1 MKKMFLA
8 FMAIATLSMV
18 MVGCKKNKGNDD
30 PEIKKTVPEVA
41 ATEGAV
47 TIVWNAVNYSE
58 CNGLVFAGSYN
69 DYGTDA
75 ASMVKFEKIEG
86 YTNWYKAVVTPKDPA
101 AEPVLEGKPCALA
114 EDGTFPSSWNYQWI
128 GSEEHPC
135 ELISGDAEFAVE
147 YETET
152 KIIVKKNSSVIFV
165 RSYGFKED
173 PCVKAETYTINFTLN
188 VEAAVPADKKVAIV
202 GDFPEAGWKAADGE
216 ALEMT
221 RVSDNQFTIAIEKL
235 ALGKEYK
242 YIVVNVGCEEGH
254 EWDLE
259 MYPTAPAQGDTCV
272 AKIAGNMTVS
282 DVMVIDNI
290 AGFVGVTT
298 ELPFCE
304 EEKPEPSKLTTP
316 DVLYLIG
323 NVNGNDWTPAEG
335 IEMTK
340 EGDKFSTTISAQG
353 DGTAY
358 FAFTSVKSD
367 DWNAVN
373 AARVGGVDN
382 TEVTAGGEFDFVGYG
397 EYNFTAATGA
407 KLNVVVDFSTQKAT
421 FTPAN

>member
-1 MKKMFLA
+1 MKKVFMA
-8 FMAIATLSMV
+8 MMAIATLSMV
-18 MVGCKKNKGNDD
+18 MVGCKKEPKQEDE

-69 DYGTDA
+69 DYGTDP

-135 ELISGDAEFAVE
+135 ELISGEAEFAVE
-147 YETET
+147 YTTET

-173 PCVKAETYTINFTLN
+173 PCVKAETYTVNFTLN
-188 VEAAVPADKKVAIV
+188 VEAAVPEGATVAVV
-202 GDFPEAGWKAADGE
+202 GDFPVGWNVTKGE
-216 ALEMT
+216 AYAMKRNSEH
-221 RVSDNQFTIAIEKL
+221 QFTIEIEGI

-242 YIVVNVGCEEGH
+242 YVVLNDNNDWANE
-254 EWDLE
+254 L
-259 MYPTAPAQGDTCV
+259 YPTAPAEGDTCI
-272 AKIAGNMTVS
+272 AKLAGNMTIS
-282 DVMVIDNI
+282 DVTVIDNI
-290 AGFVGVTT
+290 AGFMGITSQ
-298 ELPFCE
+298 LPFCE
-304 EEKPEPSKLTTP
+304 EEKPEPVLIPTP
-316 DVLYLIG
+316 DSLFLIG
-323 NVNGNDWTPAEG
+323 NVNDNNWTPAEG
-335 IEMTK
+335 IALTK
-340 EGDKFSTTISAQG
+340 YGDQFTGTITAQG

-358 FAFTSVKSD
+358 FAFTTIRSD
-367 DWNAVN
+367 DWGAVN
-373 AARVGGVDN
+373 AARVGGKDN
-382 TEVTAGGEFDFVGYG
+382 ADVTAGGEFDFIGYG
-397 EYNFTAATGA
+397 EYNFTATTGTE
-407 KLNVVVDFSTQKAT
+407 LDVVIDFATQKAT